1 MKLKII
7 AALLIFASSFSNSQN
22 KLGTINSEY
31 IISLMPESKIAIKST
46 QAYRLKLDSSFTV
59 KVADFKIR
67 VEKYSKR
74 EKEMGVLEKKT
85 IQKELTTLEQ
95 DLNKYQKNA
104 STLIGLKRDE
114 LMRPSYIKL
123 SDIIAIVSKENGYTQ
138 VLITT
143 GNQFAYL
150 DANFDITELVIE
162 KLGIV
167 IPKPTK

>member
-1 MKLKII
+1 M
-7 AALLIFASSFSNSQN
+7 LL
-22 KLGTINSEY
+22 
-31 IISLMPESKIAIKST
+31 
-46 QAYRLKLDSSFTV
+46 
-59 KVADFKIR
+59 
-67 VEKYSKR
+67 
-74 EKEMGVLEKKT
+74 
-85 IQKELTTLEQ
+85 
-95 DLNKYQKNA
+95 
-104 STLIGLKRDE
+104 GLKRDE

-123 SDIIAIVSKENGYTQ
+123 SDMIAIVSKENGYTQ

>member
-1 MKLKII
+1 MKLKIV
-7 AALLIFASSFSNSQN
+7 AALLIFASSFSKAQN
-22 KLGTINSEY
+22 KVGTIDSEY
-31 IISLMPESKIAIKST
+31 IVSLMPESKIAIKST
-46 QAYRLKLDSSFTV
+46 QEYKLKLDSSFTV
-59 KVADFKIR
+59 KVADFRIR